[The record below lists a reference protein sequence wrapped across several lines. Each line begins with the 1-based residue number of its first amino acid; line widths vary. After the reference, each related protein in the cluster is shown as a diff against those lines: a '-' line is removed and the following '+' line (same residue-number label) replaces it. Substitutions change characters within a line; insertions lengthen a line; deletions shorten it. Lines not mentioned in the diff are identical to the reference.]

1 MFETDAHSQ
10 RQDSVTQMW
19 QIHTNLPWM
28 FQNEDEV
35 GGEDACL
42 HVPQSALGY
51 ICSVIRR
58 QQTAESSWEIQ
69 RERVNQ
75 LQIIAHTTV
84 FVCEY

>member
-35 GGEDACL
+35 GGES
-42 HVPQSALGY
+42 VPVCMYLNPPWVIFAL
-51 ICSVIRR
+51 
-58 QQTAESSWEIQ
+58 
-69 RERVNQ
+69 
-75 LQIIAHTTV
+75 
-84 FVCEY
+84 